1 MTDTIQPTSIH
12 HCLSNCYSLCP
23 ESRPEKTK
31 TFKRII
37 LQDETP
43 TEFMFYSNQSWNFKQ
58 SLDRWGIKQER
69 FEAYLKDF
77 LKYHSKEEPT
87 EKAVPTRPNFNY
99 TNINKYS
106 RQASLVQFSHSVISK
121 SSQPHG
127 LQHARLPC
135 PSPTPRDYSIHVHRV
150 SDAIQPSHLLLSPSP
165 AAFNLSQNQG
175 LFQWVSSSHQVAKV
189 LEFQLQHQS
198 FQWKFRTDFL

>member
-1 MTDTIQPTSIH
+1 MRHKQFI
-12 HCLSNCYSLCP
+12 
-23 ESRPEKTK
+23 
-31 TFKRII
+31 
-37 LQDETP
+37 
-43 TEFMFYSNQSWNFKQ
+43 FYSNQSWNFKQ

-106 RQASLVQFSHSVISK
+106 RQALLVQFSHSVISN
-121 SSQPHG
+121 SLRPHG

-135 PSPTPRDYSIHVHRV
+135 PSPTPRDHSTHVHRV

-165 AAFNLSQNQG
+165 AAFNLFQNQG

-198 FQWKFRTDFL
+198 FRWKFRTDFL

>member
-1 MTDTIQPTSIH
+1 MRHKQFI
-12 HCLSNCYSLCP
+12 
-23 ESRPEKTK
+23 
-31 TFKRII
+31 
-37 LQDETP
+37 
-43 TEFMFYSNQSWNFKQ
+43 FYSNQSWNFKQ

-106 RQASLVQFSHSVISK
+106 RQASLVQFSHSVISN
-121 SSQPHG
+121 SLRPHG

-135 PSPTPRDYSIHVHRV
+135 PSPTPGGSLKLKSIESVMP
-150 SDAIQPSHLLLSPSP
+150 SSHLILLSSPSP
-165 AAFNLSQNQG
+165 APNPSQHQT
-175 LFQWVSSSHQVAKV
+175 LFQWVKSSHEVAKV
-189 LEFQLQHQS
+189 LEF
-198 FQWKFRTDFL
+198 